1 MTVSRHKCQ
10 LFKEE
15 VKYLGHKVGRYG
27 LRACGD
33 KVKAMVD
40 MCPPLKEGRVD
51 KRLMQV
57 ALGCFNYYR
66 RYIHRFASIVAPLVE
81 CTKDGADM
89 SWT

>member
-1 MTVSRHKCQ
+1 MLTRVRGYGLTVSRHKCQ

-27 LRACGD
+27 LRACED
-33 KVKAMVD
+33 EVKAMVD

-57 ALGCFNYYR
+57 ALGCFNY
-66 RYIHRFASIVAPLVE
+66 
-81 CTKDGADM
+81 
-89 SWT
+89 